1 MIGSSIKLCPYD
13 VCSICGAFDVR
24 LKQVYDVL
32 RLKCVIVKARGYGDC
47 KADLKMMM
55 LRLL

>member
-1 MIGSSIKLCPYD
+1 
-13 VCSICGAFDVR
+13 VR